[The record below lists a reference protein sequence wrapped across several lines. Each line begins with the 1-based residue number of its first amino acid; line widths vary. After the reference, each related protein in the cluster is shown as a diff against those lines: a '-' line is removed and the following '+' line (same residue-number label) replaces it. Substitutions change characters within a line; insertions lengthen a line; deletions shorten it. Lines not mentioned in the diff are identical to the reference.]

1 MAYEQVTYSRE
12 GAIATLTL
20 SRPRARNAVSRK
32 MAGEIRSALTQAGA
46 DPEVKVLVVTGAG
59 DVFCAGVDVNEAS
72 QGIDLTAGH
81 EGQVLQNPA
90 GGLDLV
96 LRRLDKPTVAA
107 VNGPAIGMGCDLA
120 LCCDFRVCAPA
131 ARFWEPYV
139 QRGSIPSAGC
149 YYLPRLV
156 GLAHAYRMLLLG
168 EPVGAEEAERIG
180 LAHKVVTAEQLGPE
194 TRALAERLA
203 QASPFCL
210 QATKHAIWRGL
221 EEDLESTLDY
231 VTHARTVAE
240 LSGDFEEGIRAYL
253 ERREPVFPGR
263 RIALTHRG
271 KGIRPNP

>member
-1 MAYEQVTYSRE
+1 MPYEQITYSRE
-12 GAIATLTL
+12 GTIATLTL
-20 SRPRARNAVSRK
+20 NRPRARNAVSRK
-32 MAGEIRSALTQAGA
+32 MAGEIRAALTQAGA
-46 DPEVKVLVVTGAG
+46 DPEVRALIVTGAG
-59 DVFCAGVDVNEAS
+59 DVFCAGVDIAEAS

-96 LRRLDKPTVAA
+96 LRRMDKPTVAA

-120 LCCDFRVCAPA
+120 VCCDFRLCAPN

-139 QRGSIPSAGC
+139 QRGSVPSAGC
-149 YYLPRLV
+149 YYLPRLI
-156 GLAHAYRMLLLG
+156 GLARAYRMLLLG
-168 EPVGAEEAERIG
+168 EPVDAEEAERIG
-180 LAHKVVTAEQLGPE
+180 LAYRVVPPDQLGGE
-194 TRALAERLA
+194 ARALAERLA
-203 QASPFCL
+203 QASPVCL

-240 LSGDFEEGIRAYL
+240 LSGDFEEGMRAYR

-271 KGIRPNP
+271 KGIKPA